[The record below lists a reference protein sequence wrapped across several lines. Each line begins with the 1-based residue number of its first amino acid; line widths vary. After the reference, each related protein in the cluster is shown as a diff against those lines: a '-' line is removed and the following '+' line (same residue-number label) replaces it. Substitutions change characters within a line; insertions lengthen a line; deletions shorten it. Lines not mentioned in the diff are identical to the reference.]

1 MSIFKEIWSDL
12 RKRPEHD
19 GVPYSIDE
27 ILSMD
32 DEALGAQYSIKSCP
46 TQKYSKK
53 TVIFLTVCRKAL
65 KTIIVLSII
74 AFLVILMM
82 QWPKVFYMVFA
93 IILFP
98 TAFAVNIL
106 LDDFFDDDWF
116 ELDDYYEFPYL
127 FKNIMID
134 DWNALV
140 EETTS
145 ESDGKGSSDNTS
157 RFRKFMDRMKR
168 IKNFNKRHWFSYK
181 EKGEWLKI
189 ITPLASLHHDG
200 VIINDHVYNKLD
212 EQLDLSGRS
221 EELLEQMEEHKKTD
235 ELIKE
240 EDASRKA
247 RIEARRSN
255 IKVNAM
261 VLIINQYKTKQE
273 VLDGSSDYK
282 RIVDLKNQ
290 IRCNNSTFN
299 ERIKG

>member
-1 MSIFKEIWSDL
+1 MLVSIFKEIWNDL
-12 RKRPEHD
+12 RKKPEHD

-32 DEALGAQYSIKSCP
+32 DEELGAEYKNNSLP
-46 TQKYSKK
+46 VPKYSKK
-53 TVIFLTVCRKAL
+53 MISFFAVFTKTL
-65 KTIIVLSII
+65 KTIIILSII
-74 AFLVILMM
+74 IILVILMIKS
-82 QWPKVFYMVFA
+82 PVDFVLVA
-93 IILFP
+93 IVGFFP
-98 TAFAVNIL
+98 TAMVLSILWNI
-106 LDDFFDDDWF
+106 FEDWF
-116 ELDDYYEFPYL
+116 ELDDCYEFPYL

-134 DWNALV
+134 DWNAIV

-145 ESDGKGSSDNTS
+145 ESDGGVIGDNTS

-168 IKNFNKRHWFSYK
+168 IKNFNKRHCFSYK

-200 VIINDHVYNKLD
+200 VIINDHIYNKLD

-221 EELLEQMEEHKKTD
+221 EKLLEQMEEHKKTD

-240 EDASRKA
+240 EEASRKA
-247 RIEARRSN
+247 RIEARRSD

-261 VLIINQYKTKQE
+261 VSIINQYKTKQD